1 MPLTPASSPAA
12 DPFAEPRSARLTA
25 WGNSLLAGFAPP
37 DHVVEEV
44 VGSDER
50 HRMVGLPGDVEGEQH
65 ALSWGLGRLRVL
77 GVKGL
82 RLALPAEGHPLGLT
96 GPAPFNVAALA
107 VGEAVLAVGV
117 PIGFVPEIEV
127 YGPPGDQSATVLWRC
142 LEVRDAPPADVPSLY
157 EAERELA
164 EGLRETTLLLS
175 RLDVAGAGPE
185 ALRALEQYRRRTHG
199 SLLAPGYPPRAVR
212 VLESARQVSALL
224 NIAADSHGAAV
235 SAGEMAARAAA
246 LTPLRRTARRAQV
259 AAYNALVDEAS
270 S

>member
-1 MPLTPASSPAA
+1 MPLTPAPVPPA

-44 VGSDER
+44 VGGDER
-50 HRMVGLPGDVEGEQH
+50 HRVVGLPGDPDGEQH
-65 ALSWGLGRLRVL
+65 ALSWALGRLRVL

-82 RLALPAEGHPLGLT
+82 RLALPADGHPLGLT
-96 GPAPFNVAALA
+96 GPAAFNGVAME

-127 YGPPGDQSATVLWRC
+127 YGPPGDQAVTVRWRC
-142 LEVRDAPPADVPSLY
+142 HEVREAPPADVPSLQ

-164 EGLRETTLLLS
+164 EGLREATELLS

-185 ALRALEQYRRRTHG
+185 ALRALEQYRRRGH
-199 SLLAPGYPPRAVR
+199 SRLLAPGYPPRAVR

-224 NIAADSHGAAV
+224 AIAAGGHGAAV
-235 SAGEMAARAAA
+235 SAGEMAARSAVLA
-246 LTPLRRTARRAQV
+246 PLRRTARRAQV
-259 AAYNALVDEAS
+259 AAYNALVDERE
-270 S
+270 